1 MSSRQEPGGAQPPI
15 APEHQRGR
23 SEPLRPPDAHR
34 SASPPPAQVFFRPLG
49 MAMPL
54 GYQALVAASAVLAAD
69 HLGWIATTQAHH
81 VALML
86 LVFTVP
92 IQAIVSIFG
101 FLSRDTQIGVE
112 MGILSGAW
120 AAIGVTMLLSPPGS
134 ISGALGVVLVS
145 AGFGLAGPII
155 AATRTRLAPAA
166 VITLAAL
173 HLLAD
178 GAYQLGAGG
187 GAKTATGIIGLLL
200 AIVAFY
206 TAIALQ
212 VEEATGRTILWLGRR
227 GSGETAVHGTWKDQ
241 IAGVANSPGVRS
253 RF

>member
-1 MSSRQEPGGAQPPI
+1 
-15 APEHQRGR
+15 
-23 SEPLRPPDAHR
+23 
-34 SASPPPAQVFFRPLG
+34 
-49 MAMPL
+49 MPL

-69 HLGWIATTQAHH
+69 HLGWIAATQAHH

-92 IQAIVSIFG
+92 IQAATSIFG

-120 AAIGVTMLLSPPGS
+120 AAVGVTLLLSPPGS
-134 ISGALGVVLVS
+134 TSSALGVLLIA
-145 AGFGLAGPII
+145 AGFGLVGPIVA
-155 AATRTRLAPAA
+155 AATSRLAPAI
-166 VITLAAL
+166 VITLASL

-187 GAKTATGIIGLLL
+187 DAKTAAGIIGVIL
-200 AIVAFY
+200 AIAAFY

-212 VEEATGRTILWLGRR
+212 IEEATGKTVLWLGRR
-227 GSGETAVHGTWKDQ
+227 GVGKTAMHGSWNDQ
-241 IAGVANSPGVRS
+241 IAGVENSPGVRT